1 MKLTSYASRLR
12 ERTAGRG
19 KPRET
24 ILLLHV
30 LVSVQSDCYDL
41 TLNQPEPIA
50 RLGPE
55 QELSI

>member
-1 MKLTSYASRLR
+1 MQVDLGNVLQAEVS
-12 ERTAGRG
+12 
-19 KPRET
+19 PRET